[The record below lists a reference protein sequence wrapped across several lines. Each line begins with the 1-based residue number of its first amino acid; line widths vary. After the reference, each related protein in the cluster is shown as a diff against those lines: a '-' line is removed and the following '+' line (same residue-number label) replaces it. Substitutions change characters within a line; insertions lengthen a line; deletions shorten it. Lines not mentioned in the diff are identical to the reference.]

1 MTTDY
6 RTSKVGADSEKASQ
20 AEISKTIEGLENA
33 LKAQAESLRRTRQD
47 YVNGML
53 KESEF
58 AQVEEK
64 FSKMLVEQRKE
75 LQLLRRA
82 MLK

>member
-6 RTSKVGADSEKASQ
+6 RTSKVGADSEKASP
-20 AEISKTIEGLENA
+20 AEIGKTIEGLEND

-53 KESEF
+53 NESEF

-64 FSKMLVEQRKE
+64 FSRMLVEQRQV
-75 LQLLRRA
+75 LQNLRRA
-82 MLK
+82 MLE

>member
-1 MTTDY
+1 MPTDY

-20 AEISKTIEGLENA
+20 AEISGTIEKLEND

-64 FSKMLVEQRKE
+64 FSSMLVEQRQV
-75 LQLLRRA
+75 LQNLRRA
-82 MLK
+82 LHK